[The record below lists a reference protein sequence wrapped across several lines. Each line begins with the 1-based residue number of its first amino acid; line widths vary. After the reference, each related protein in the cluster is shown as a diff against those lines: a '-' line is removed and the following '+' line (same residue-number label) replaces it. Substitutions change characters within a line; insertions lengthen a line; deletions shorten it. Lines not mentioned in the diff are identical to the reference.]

1 MGVVS
6 IGVVPMGVLSL
17 GAVGMGVINICVV
30 GMGIVVAGVNVMGI
44 WNAGASSSHQHPHAA
59 SGTHTPNLYAY
70 PSKQEALIKAKQ
82 LGCNGVH
89 AMGSLWMPCATHPE
103 LEPPPAAQSR
113 RP

>member
-1 MGVVS
+1 
-6 IGVVPMGVLSL
+6 
-17 GAVGMGVINICVV
+17 
-30 GMGIVVAGVNVMGI
+30 MGIVVAGVNVMGI
-44 WNAGASSSHQHPHAA
+44 WNAGASSPHQHHQAA
-59 SGTHTPNLYAY
+59 TGTHTPNLYAY

-103 LEPPPAAQSR
+103 LEPPPAAQSQ